1 MRTKA
6 LIRLLFLLSAIAWL
20 AMVLSALAV
29 SFSMR
34 AGIHPDVPRWLPPV
48 LLNIYLLSTYL
59 YYKLKLERDELLSF
73 TDLLWRV
80 FATGLLAGIISLL
93 LRLIDFLFGASR
105 LTAHFLYKETGYFIT
120 VGLWAALLMINLVAW
135 KRLILYQKTRWNY
148 RVWMVFEYGLV
159 GSLVFSALPVSPSE
173 NIRLLV
179 LVIFILLAILLAAN
193 TRWVAYLSFRQ
204 KLTALLLLLLILFY
218 HGYLFYTSNSMV
230 YTLYQSETGVADHRY
245 HLFLQAVFIFI
256 LVYGS
261 FSFLVILFNLPTS
274 SAFEKK
280 LEEVVNFQRISQAI
294 QTEQNEE
301 SVYKILL
308 ETSVSSVNAD
318 AAWLE
323 MKTDNPG
330 TALYTFGIDEAE
342 ARSLSMHLR
351 DGRTA
356 ASAESVTDKARNLS
370 ARLKG
375 SRFRSVIV
383 APVIVKEERVGTL
396 VLVKELA
403 DGFNREMQQIAA
415 TFANQAGI
423 SIENFRLMEEVL
435 QSERYKEE
443 LKIAR
448 RVQKSLLPQ
457 RLEQDACFEAA
468 AFSESAD
475 EVGGD
480 YYDTLRLSQNRVG
493 IIIADVSGKGTSA
506 AFHMSQMKGVF
517 HSLADEQTSPEAFM
531 QRANRALAHCLERSS
546 FISAAYFVIDTRK
559 GIIQYARAGHC
570 PVLYYHA
577 RSNRAAYLQ
586 DEGLALG
593 MLRQDGYAGMINQN
607 TINYEPN
614 DLLVLYT
621 DGITEARN
629 SRGEEFGFDRLST
642 VISEAH
648 ALPAQHIVNRVI
660 DALYEF
666 TGTKNINDDYTI
678 LTVKFR

>member
-1 MRTKA
+1 
-6 LIRLLFLLSAIAWL
+6 
-20 AMVLSALAV
+20 
-29 SFSMR
+29 MR
-34 AGIHPDVPRWLPPV
+34 AGIQPDVPRWLPPV

-59 YYKLKLERDELLSF
+59 YYKLKLERDELLNF

-80 FATGLLAGIISLL
+80 FATGLLAGIMSLL

-105 LTAHFLYKETGYFIT
+105 LTAHFLYKETSYLSN
-120 VGLWAALLMINLVAW
+120 VSLWAALLMISLVAW

-148 RVWMVFEYGLV
+148 RVWMIFEYGLV
-159 GSLVFSALPVSPSE
+159 GLLVFSVLPVWLFDP
-173 NIRLLV
+173 IGILV
-179 LVIFILLAILLAAN
+179 SVIFVLLAILLAAN

-218 HGYLFYTSNSMV
+218 HGYLFYTSNSIV
-230 YTLYQSETGVADHRY
+230 NTLNQSEAGVADHRY
-245 HLFLQAVFIFI
+245 HLFLLEVFLFI
-256 LVYGS
+256 VVYGS

-301 SVYKILL
+301 SVYSILL

-323 MKTDNPG
+323 MKADNPG
-330 TALYTFGIDEAE
+330 TILYTYGIDEAE
-342 ARSLSMHLR
+342 ARSLSTRLYE
-351 DGRTA
+351 GRK
-356 ASAESVTDKARNLS
+356 SGLAESVTDKARNLS
-370 ARLKG
+370 GRLKG

-383 APVIVKEERVGTL
+383 APVIVKEQPAGTL
-396 VLVKELA
+396 VLLKELA

-457 RLEQDACFEAA
+457 QLEQDACFEAA

-480 YYDTLRLSQNRVG
+480 YYDTLRLSQTRVG

-546 FISAAYFVIDTRK
+546 FISAAYFVIDTGK
-559 GIIQYARAGHC
+559 NIIQYARAGHC
-570 PVLYYHA
+570 PVLYYYA
-577 RSNRAAYLQ
+577 RSNQAAYLQ

-593 MLRQDGYAGMINQN
+593 MMRHDGYAGMIKQN
-607 TINYEPN
+607 TIAYETN

-629 SRGEEFGFDRLST
+629 NQGEEFGCERLST
-642 VISEAH
+642 VIAEAH
-648 ALPAQHIVNRVI
+648 TLPARHIINRVI

-678 LTVKFR
+678 LIIKFR